1 MASWPRPLTQK
12 RQRIRHLRPT
22 RTRFEASDARR
33 DFGFRISNFGFSLSV
48 NRNSG
53 LSSIRNRKS
62 AISISMSIYRRV
74 LAYYRPFWP
83 QTIFGL
89 LLSLCG
95 IGLNLLKPWPLKF
108 IVDQILPS
116 FARGSQT
123 NTFIGFQL
131 FAGHL
136 RIPTSPILSVH
147 GLIAALCLALIAI
160 QLVWG
165 AINWIT
171 SYLFVKIGLQAL
183 LKLRTDL
190 YAYLQSL
197 SLKYHDARRSS
208 DSSFRVAYDS
218 QSIQTIYNKG
228 FTNIFGSIITLV
240 GTFVIMVRLDWQ
252 LTLLS
257 LAIVPLI
264 VGAIYFFAHR
274 IRREST
280 FIQEQESAMLA
291 QAQEGLSSIRMVHA
305 FGREEFE
312 ILQFHQQASQSLE
325 ANLRLTLTNVNS
337 ALVIST
343 LMVIG
348 TAAMY
353 YVGTL
358 HVLAGTLTLGSLL
371 VFSAY
376 LLMLYQPLES
386 LTYTAWAME
395 GATAGARRCF
405 EVLDGQD
412 DVVDSPKAIAISS
425 ARGLIEFQNVSFAY
439 AQDRRVLHNL
449 HLTISP
455 NQIVALVGGTGAG
468 KSTLL
473 SLVPRFYDPTS
484 GSVMLDGCDLREI
497 TKKSLRAQI
506 AIVLQDTLL
515 FSTSVRENI
524 AYGRPDAT
532 EEEIVDAARRAQAD
546 EFILQMP
553 NGYQSAVGERGGH
566 LSVGQR
572 QRLGIARAFLKNAPV
587 LLLDEPTSALDPATE
602 SAIMETIKELMRGR
616 TTLIATHRLA
626 TVHNVDQIVVLDRG
640 RVVEQGRGS
649 ELVARGGVY
658 AKLYTSGKFA
668 T

>member
-1 MASWPRPLTQK
+1 
-12 RQRIRHLRPT
+12 
-22 RTRFEASDARR
+22 
-33 DFGFRISNFGFSLSV
+33 
-48 NRNSG
+48 
-53 LSSIRNRKS
+53 
-62 AISISMSIYRRV
+62 MSIYRRV
-74 LAYYRPFWP
+74 LRYYRPFLS

-89 LLSLCG
+89 LLTVAG
-95 IGLNLLKPWPLKF
+95 IGLNLLKPWPFKI
-108 IVDQILPS
+108 IVDDFLRVNS
-116 FARGSQT
+116 TARSDGRT
-123 NTFIGFQL
+123 W
-131 FAGHL
+131 
-136 RIPTSPILSVH
+136 IPL
-147 GLIAALCLALIAI
+147 LCLALVAI
-160 QLVWG
+160 QLLWG
-165 AINWIT
+165 IINWIT
-171 SYLFVKIGLQAL
+171 NYLFVKIGLQAL

-190 YAYLQSL
+190 YSYLQSL

-228 FTNIFGSIITLV
+228 FTNVFGSTITLA

-264 VGAIYFFAHR
+264 VAAIYFFAHR

-280 FIQEQESAMLA
+280 FIQERESAMLA

-312 ILQFHQQASQSLE
+312 VRQFHRQARQSLQ

-395 GATAGARRCF
+395 GATAGAKRCF
-405 EVLDGQD
+405 EVLDRQD
-412 DVVDSPKAIAISS
+412 DVVDSPKAIAILS
-425 ARGLIEFQNVSFAY
+425 ARGSIEFQNVSFAY
-439 AQDRRVLHNL
+439 AQDRDVLHNL
-449 HLTISP
+449 DLTISP

-484 GSVMLDGCDLREI
+484 GSVTLDGCDLREI
-497 TKKSLRAQI
+497 TKKSLRAHI

-546 EFILQMP
+546 EFIRQMP

-587 LLLDEPTSALDPATE
+587 LLLDEPTSALDPTTE

-626 TVHNVDQIVVLDRG
+626 TVHNVDQIIVLEHG
-640 RVVEQGRGS
+640 HIVEQGRGS

-658 AKLYTSGKFA
+658 AKLYASGHYPS
-668 T
+668 

>member
-1 MASWPRPLTQK
+1 
-12 RQRIRHLRPT
+12 
-22 RTRFEASDARR
+22 
-33 DFGFRISNFGFSLSV
+33 
-48 NRNSG
+48 
-53 LSSIRNRKS
+53 
-62 AISISMSIYRRV
+62 MSIYRRV
-74 LAYYRPFWP
+74 LRYYRPFLP

-89 LLSLCG
+89 LLTVAG
-95 IGLNLLKPWPLKF
+95 IGLNLLKPWPFKI
-108 IVDQILPS
+108 IVDDFLRVNS
-116 FARGSQT
+116 TARSDGRT
-123 NTFIGFQL
+123 W
-131 FAGHL
+131 
-136 RIPTSPILSVH
+136 IPL
-147 GLIAALCLALIAI
+147 LCLALVAI
-160 QLVWG
+160 QLLWG
-165 AINWIT
+165 IINWIT
-171 SYLFVKIGLQAL
+171 NYLFVKIGLQAL

-190 YAYLQSL
+190 YSYLQSL

-228 FTNIFGSIITLV
+228 FTNIFGSTITLA

-264 VGAIYFFAHR
+264 VAAIYFFAHR

-312 ILQFHQQASQSLE
+312 VRQFHRQARQSLQ

-395 GATAGARRCF
+395 GATAGAKRCF
-405 EVLDGQD
+405 EVLDRQD
-412 DVVDSPKAIAISS
+412 DVVDSPKAIAILS
-425 ARGLIEFQNVSFAY
+425 ARGSIEFQNVSFAY
-439 AQDRRVLHNL
+439 AEDRDVLHNL
-449 HLTISP
+449 DLTISP

-484 GSVMLDGCDLREI
+484 GSVTLDGCDLREI
-497 TKKSLRAQI
+497 TKRSLRAQI

-524 AYGRPDAT
+524 AYGQPDAT
-532 EEEIVDAARRAQAD
+532 EEEIADAARRAQAD
-546 EFILQMP
+546 EFIRQMP

-587 LLLDEPTSALDPATE
+587 LLLDEPTSALDPTTE

-626 TVHNVDQIVVLDRG
+626 TVHNVDQIIVLERG
-640 RVVEQGRGS
+640 HIVEQGRGS

-658 AKLYTSGKFA
+658 AKLYASGHYPS
-668 T
+668 

>member
-1 MASWPRPLTQK
+1 
-12 RQRIRHLRPT
+12 
-22 RTRFEASDARR
+22 
-33 DFGFRISNFGFSLSV
+33 
-48 NRNSG
+48 
-53 LSSIRNRKS
+53 
-62 AISISMSIYRRV
+62 MSIYRRV
-74 LAYYRPFWP
+74 LHYYRPFLW

-89 LLSLCG
+89 CLAFVG
-95 IGLNLLKPWPLKF
+95 IGLNLLKPWPFKI
-108 IVDQILPS
+108 IVDDFL
-116 FARGSQT
+116 R
-123 NTFIGFQL
+123 
-131 FAGHL
+131 AG
-136 RIPTSPILSVH
+136 
-147 GLIAALCLALIAI
+147 AAIRPDWRTWVLLLCLALIGI
-160 QLVWG
+160 QFLWG
-165 AINWIT
+165 IINWIT
-171 SYLFVKIGLQAL
+171 NYLFVKIGLQAL

-228 FTNIFGSIITLV
+228 FTNIFGAVITLI
-240 GTFVIMVRLDWQ
+240 GTFVIMLRLDWQ
-252 LTLLS
+252 LTLVS
-257 LAIVPLI
+257 LGIVPLV
-264 VGAIYFFAHR
+264 VGAIYLFAHR

-280 FIQEQESAMLA
+280 SIQEQESAVLA

-305 FGREEFE
+305 FGREDFE
-312 ILQFHQQASQSLE
+312 VRQFQQQARQSLQ

-343 LMVIG
+343 LMVVG
-348 TAAMY
+348 TAVMY
-353 YVGTL
+353 YIGTL
-358 HVLAGTLTLGSLL
+358 HVLTGTLTLGSLL

-395 GATAGARRCF
+395 GATAGAKRCF
-405 EVLDGQD
+405 EVLDRQD
-412 DVVDSPKAIAISS
+412 DVVDSPNAVAISS
-425 ARGLIEFQNVSFAY
+425 ANGAIAFQSVSFAY
-439 AQDRRVLHNL
+439 AGDRQVLRNIDL
-449 HLTISP
+449 RIEP
-455 NQIVALVGGTGAG
+455 NQIIGLVGGTGVG

-473 SLVPRFYDPTS
+473 SLVPRFYDPSS
-484 GSVMLDGCDLREI
+484 GSVMLDDRDVREI

-515 FSTSVRENI
+515 FSTTVRENI

-532 EEEIVDAARRAQAD
+532 EEEIIEAARRAQAD
-546 EFILQMP
+546 EFIREMP
-553 NGYQSAVGERGGH
+553 QGYGSLVGERGGH

-572 QRLGIARAFLKNAPV
+572 QRIGIARAFLKNAPI

-602 SAIMETIKELMRGR
+602 AAIMETIKELMRGR

-626 TVHNVDQIVVLDRG
+626 TIHNLDQIIVLDHG
-640 RVVEQGRGS
+640 QIIEQGRGH

-658 AKLYTSGKFA
+658 AKLYSSGKFP

>member
-1 MASWPRPLTQK
+1 
-12 RQRIRHLRPT
+12 
-22 RTRFEASDARR
+22 
-33 DFGFRISNFGFSLSV
+33 
-48 NRNSG
+48 
-53 LSSIRNRKS
+53 
-62 AISISMSIYRRV
+62 MSIYRRV
-74 LAYYRPFWP
+74 LSYYRFFLG

-89 LLSLCG
+89 CLALIG
-95 IGLNLLKPWPLKF
+95 IGLNLLKPWPFKI
-108 IVDQILPS
+108 IVDDFLR
-116 FARGSQT
+116 AGSAIRPDWR
-123 NTFIGFQL
+123 FCVL
-131 FAGHL
+131 L
-136 RIPTSPILSVH
+136 
-147 GLIAALCLALIAI
+147 LCLALIGI
-160 QLVWG
+160 QLLWG
-165 AINWIT
+165 IINWIT
-171 SYLFVKIGLQAL
+171 NYLFVKIGLQAL

-190 YAYLQSL
+190 YSYLQSL
-197 SLKYHDARRSS
+197 SLKYHDVRRSS

-228 FTNIFGSIITLV
+228 FTGIFGSVITLI
-240 GTFVIMVRLDWQ
+240 GTFVVMIGLDWQ

-257 LAIVPLI
+257 LAIVPFI
-264 VGAIYFFAHR
+264 IGAIYFFAHQ
-274 IRREST
+274 IRRQST
-280 FIQEQESAMLA
+280 FIQEHESAVLA

-312 ILQFHQQASQSLE
+312 VLQFHQRAQQSLQ

-395 GATAGARRCF
+395 GATAGAKRCF
-405 EVLDGQD
+405 EVLDRQD
-412 DVVDSPKAIAISS
+412 DVRDSPNAVDISS
-425 ARGLIEFQNVSFAY
+425 AKGAIEFRSVNFGY
-439 AQDRRVLHNL
+439 AENRIVLRDINL
-449 HLTISP
+449 SIAP
-455 NQIVALVGGTGAG
+455 NQIVGLVGGTGAG

-473 SLVPRFYDPTS
+473 SLVPRFYDPTT
-484 GSVMLDGCDLREI
+484 GSVILDGRNVRES

-515 FSTSVRENI
+515 FSTTVRENI
-524 AYGRPDAT
+524 AYGRPNAT
-532 EEEIVDAARRAQAD
+532 DEEIIEAARRAQAE
-546 EFILQMP
+546 EFIPQMP
-553 NGYQSAVGERGGH
+553 QGYDSLVGERGGH

-572 QRLGIARAFLKNAPV
+572 QRIGIARAFLKNAPI

-602 SAIMETIKELMRGR
+602 AAIMETIKELMRGR

-626 TVHNVDQIVVLDRG
+626 TIHNLDQIIVLGHG
-640 RVVEQGRGS
+640 RMIEQGRGP
-649 ELVARGGVY
+649 ELIAHGGIY
-658 AKLYTSGKFA
+658 AKLYASGKFP

>member
-1 MASWPRPLTQK
+1 
-12 RQRIRHLRPT
+12 
-22 RTRFEASDARR
+22 
-33 DFGFRISNFGFSLSV
+33 
-48 NRNSG
+48 
-53 LSSIRNRKS
+53 
-62 AISISMSIYRRV
+62 MSIYRRV
-74 LAYYRPFWP
+74 LRYYRPFLT
-83 QTIFGL
+83 QTMFGL
-89 LLSLCG
+89 CLSLIG
-95 IGLNLLKPWPLKF
+95 IGLNLLKPWPFKI
-108 IVDQILPS
+108 IVDDFLR
-116 FARGSQT
+116 AGSAIRPDWR
-123 NTFIGFQL
+123 FWVL
-131 FAGHL
+131 L
-136 RIPTSPILSVH
+136 
-147 GLIAALCLALIAI
+147 LCLALIGI
-160 QLVWG
+160 QLLWG
-165 AINWIT
+165 IINWIT
-171 SYLFVKIGLQAL
+171 NYLFVKIGLQAL

-190 YAYLQSL
+190 YSYLQSL

-228 FTNIFGSIITLV
+228 FTNIFGSIITLI
-240 GTFVIMVRLDWQ
+240 GTFLIMLRLDWQ
-252 LTLLS
+252 LTLVS
-257 LAIVPLI
+257 LGIVPLV
-264 VGAIYFFAHR
+264 VGAIYVFAHR

-280 FIQEQESAMLA
+280 SIQEHESAVLA

-312 ILQFHQQASQSLE
+312 VRQFQQQARQSLQ

-343 LMVIG
+343 LMVVG

-353 YVGTL
+353 YIGTL

-395 GATAGARRCF
+395 GATAGAKRCF
-405 EVLDGQD
+405 EVLDRQD
-412 DVVDSPKAIAISS
+412 DVRDSPNAVDISS
-425 ARGLIEFQNVSFAY
+425 AKGAIAFCSVNFGY
-439 AQDRRVLHNL
+439 AESRIVLRDINL
-449 HLTISP
+449 SIAP
-455 NQIVALVGGTGAG
+455 NQIVGLVGGTGAG

-473 SLVPRFYDPTS
+473 SLVPRFYDLTT
-484 GSVMLDGCDLREI
+484 GSVMLDGRDVREI

-515 FSTSVRENI
+515 FSTTVRENI

-532 EEEIVDAARRAQAD
+532 EEEIIEAARRAQAD
-546 EFILQMP
+546 EFIRQMP
-553 NGYQSAVGERGGH
+553 QEYSSLVGERGGH

-572 QRLGIARAFLKNAPV
+572 QRIGIARAFLKNAPI
-587 LLLDEPTSALDPATE
+587 LLLDEPTSALDPSTE

-626 TVHNVDQIVVLDRG
+626 TIHNLDQIIVLEHG
-640 RVVEQGRGS
+640 RIVEQGRGP
-649 ELVARGGVY
+649 ELIARGGIY
-658 AKLYTSGKFA
+658 AKLYASGKFP